1 MSEIKVLV
9 VDDSTTM
16 RKIITD
22 SLSKIGFSNIIQA
35 GDGQVA
41 LTKLSDVELILT
53 DWNMPNMNG
62 LDFVKSV
69 RRMPDY
75 AKIPIVMV
83 TTEAGKGEV
92 VEALRNGVNNYIVK
106 PFTPA
111 ILKEKLSAVID
122 I

>member
-1 MSEIKVLV
+1 MSDTKVLV

-22 SLSKIGFSNIIQA
+22 SLSKIGFSDIVQA
-35 GDGQVA
+35 GDGQIA

-62 LDFVKSV
+62 LEFVKSV

-111 ILKEKLSAVID
+111 ILKEKLSAVIE